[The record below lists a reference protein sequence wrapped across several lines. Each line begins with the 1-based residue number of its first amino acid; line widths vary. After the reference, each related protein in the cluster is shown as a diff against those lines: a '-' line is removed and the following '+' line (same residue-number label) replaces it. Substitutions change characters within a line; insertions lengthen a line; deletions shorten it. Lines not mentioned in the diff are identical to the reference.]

1 MRLILYPGK
10 PKIDFMRIASLPLNE
25 DLRLQDLYTYD
36 ILDSEAE
43 REFDDLLEVAAQ
55 IYGCPIAAITF
66 IDKDRQF
73 IKAHKGLGDH
83 MTETPRDIAF
93 CAHTILQNEVMLV
106 PDATQDSRFC
116 ENPLVTDGLY
126 VRFYAGA
133 PIVSNAGYKLGSIC
147 VIDRQPR
154 ELKEEETK
162 MLTIL
167 SQQVS
172 KLLEL
177 RLKNKLL
184 KKRAEEQL
192 KLEKQLL
199 HKVLLEQE
207 NSALQISTALHENI
221 AQGLAATRF
230 YLELA
235 GEDSL
240 AKDEL
245 IHKSRSN
252 VEQLV
257 QQVRELSQ
265 AITPTTLREFCL
277 EELLQNLLSHYYNKT
292 ATDTTLI
299 YQGARQLPSAVAM
312 AVYRIVEEQLK
323 NIQQHAGATTV
334 DINLLVSKCVHLCIK
349 DDGVGVDLKLFQ
361 KGIGIQKILSRVEN
375 LNGDM
380 DFSGAPG
387 GGCQLVITIPLQPA
401 AVSSC

>member
-1 MRLILYPGK
+1 
-10 PKIDFMRIASLPLNE
+10 MRIASLPLNE
-25 DLRLQDLYTYD
+25 DLRLQDLYAYD

-73 IKAHKGLGDH
+73 FKAHKGLDE
-83 MTETPRDIAF
+83 TLRETPRDISF
-93 CAHTILQNEVMLV
+93 CAHTILQNEVLLV
-106 PDATQDSRFC
+106 KDAAQDVRFC
-116 ENPLVTDGLY
+116 ENPLVTGGLF

-133 PIVSNAGYKLGSIC
+133 PIVSRGGYKLGSIC

-162 MLTIL
+162 MLAIL

-207 NSALQISTALHENI
+207 SSALQISTALHENI

-235 GEDSL
+235 GEECL

-245 IHKSRSN
+245 IRKSRSN
-252 VEQLV
+252 VELLV
-257 QQVRELSQ
+257 QQVRELSM

-292 ATDTTLI
+292 ATDAKLI
-299 YQGARQLPSAVAM
+299 YQGTGQLPPGVAM
-312 AVYRIVEEQLK
+312 TIYRIVEEQLK
-323 NIQQHAGATTV
+323 NIQQHARATAV
-334 DINLLVSKCVHLCIK
+334 VINLQVSKCVHLCIK
-349 DDGVGVDLKLFQ
+349 DNGVGVDLKMFQ

-375 LNGDM
+375 LDGNM
-380 DFSGAPG
+380 DFSSAPG
-387 GGCQLVITIPLQPA
+387 GGCQLMITIPLQQS
-401 AVSSC
+401 AVQAC